1 MAILN
6 EEEKRIRLE
15 DLYKKA
21 WIAQNK
27 KDVLVKPELK
37 IRSVFTA
44 EKMCNKRPLS
54 KNAQVVNNMLLD
66 GKEPK
71 EIAKTLLENLKF
83 IQTLITKYNL
93 PRK

>member
-6 EEEKRIRLE
+6 EEKRIRFE
-15 DLYKKA
+15 NLYRKA

-27 KDVLVKPELK
+27 KDVQIKPELK

-54 KNAQVVNNMLLD
+54 KNAKVVNNMLLD
-66 GKEPK
+66 GKKPET
-71 EIAKTLLENLKF
+71 IANTLLENLKF
-83 IQTLITKYNL
+83 IRTLITKYNL

>member
-1 MAILN
+1 
-6 EEEKRIRLE
+6 
-15 DLYKKA
+15 
-21 WIAQNK
+21 
-27 KDVLVKPELK
+27 
-37 IRSVFTA
+37 
-44 EKMCNKRPLS
+44 MCNKRPLS

>member
-6 EEEKRIRLE
+6 EEKRIRLE
-15 DLYKKA
+15 DAYKKA

-44 EKMCNKRPLS
+44 EKMSNKRPLS

-66 GKEPK
+66 GKDPK